1 MPGKNRRK
9 RRQSKTFPNIN
20 TIKKQKQS
28 DIESQSEQ
36 SESDY
41 FLDAEDQVPNLLED
55 SLLSESPDTS
65 EHTFSKTTMDTS
77 QCIDDTQPPTQS
89 LSQSQLSQSQSIIPG
104 PEIGIT
110 GIPQLTQLPCG
121 PTLIQTSTPVS
132 YHPGLQM
139 PQYSQPVNPQF
150 SSSDNDVMRVAIQCK
165 LLISAEV
172 EQLVIK
178 RVESATAEFKNKIK
192 SLEDENN
199 MLKCNLH
206 EMENRIMTKIDDAEQ
221 YSRRSCLRIAGIQE
235 SINENTDEIVL
246 NLAGRLNID
255 LNPRDI
261 DRSHRV
267 GPVQPSSSGS
277 EEPTR
282 RRPREIIVKFVNSQ
296 ARLSLLKGRKTLRE
310 NKEKIFINEDLAP
323 MRKSLAYECRQLRRE
338 NKVLKTWVYGGNVFV
353 IDRDNK
359 RVKITQINE
368 LDKYKALAV
377 AKEPRQ
383 RRGG

>member
-1 MPGKNRRK
+1 MTEKNLRK
-9 RRQSKTFPNIN
+9 RRQSKTSPNIN
-20 TIKKQKQS
+20 TIKKQK
-28 DIESQSEQ
+28 ESQSEQ

-77 QCIDDTQPPTQS
+77 QCIDDTQSPTQS
-89 LSQSQLSQSQSIIPG
+89 LSQLSQLSQSQSIIPG

-110 GIPQLTQLPCG
+110 GMPQLPQLPCG

-150 SSSDNDVMRVAIQCK
+150 SLSDNDVMRVALQCK

-172 EQLVIK
+172 EQLLNK
-178 RVESATAEFKNKIK
+178 RVESVTAEFKDKIK

-206 EMENRIMTKIDDAEQ
+206 ETENRIMTKIDDAEQ
-221 YSRRSCLRIAGIQE
+221 YSQRSCLRIAGIQE

-246 NLAGRLNID
+246 NLVGRLNID
-255 LNPRDI
+255 LNPCDI
-261 DRSHRV
+261 DRRHRSWS
-267 GPVQPSSSGS
+267 P
-277 EEPTR
+277 R
-282 RRPREIIVKFVNSQ
+282 RSCPIV
-296 ARLSLLKGRKTLRE
+296 
-310 NKEKIFINEDLAP
+310 IFWL
-323 MRKSLAYECRQLRRE
+323 
-338 NKVLKTWVYGGNVFV
+338 
-353 IDRDNK
+353 
-359 RVKITQINE
+359 
-368 LDKYKALAV
+368 
-377 AKEPRQ
+377 
-383 RRGG
+383 